1 MGLTHTPRVIASIAR
16 GLLRRRG
23 TTEKAILEGSGIGP
37 QHPHLY
43 QARAGLLDV
52 DYLGHLN
59 NAAYLSHA
67 ELARWELTAYNG
79 LMSHM
84 YHDKVAYLVSSSAIR
99 YRREVRPIFR
109 KFQIDTFVSAF
120 SEKHIW
126 FSQNFRY
133 PIPGQ
138 NRVRAQMIMK
148 GVAVQNRKVLDP
160 RVYFKTLGYDAE
172 LIDQLSIPNADESDL
187 TDRMFE
193 QFDAFEESLKEVAT
207 LDDEAHE
214 EVL

>member
-37 QHPHLY
+37 QNPHLY

-84 YHDKVAYLVSSSAIR
+84 YHDKVVYLVSSSAIR

-109 KFQIDTFVSAF
+109 KFQIDTFVSGL

-133 PIPGQ
+133 PIPGH

-148 GVAVQNRKVLDP
+148 GVAVQDRKVLDP
-160 RVYFKTLGYDAE
+160 RVYFKKLGYDPD
-172 LIDQLSIPNADESDL
+172 LIDQLSMPNADESEL
-187 TDRMFE
+187 TDAMFE
-193 QFDAFEESLKEVAT
+193 RFNAFEESLREAAAA
-207 LDDEAHE
+207 DDNSHE
-214 EVL
+214 GL

>member
-1 MGLTHTPRVIASIAR
+1 MGLTHTPRVIAAIAR
-16 GLLRRRG
+16 GFLRRRSA
-23 TTEKAILEGSGIGP
+23 TEKAIKEGGGIGP
-37 QHPHLY
+37 QHPHTY

-84 YHDKVAYLVSSSAIR
+84 FHDKVNYLVSSSAIR
-99 YRREVRPIFR
+99 YRREIRPIFR
-109 KFQIDTFVSAF
+109 KFQIDTFVSGL

-133 PIPGQ
+133 PIEGC
-138 NRVRAQMIMK
+138 NRVRAQMVLK
-148 GVAVQNRKVLDP
+148 GVAVQNRKILDP
-160 RVYFKTLGYDAE
+160 RVYFKTLGYDSD
-172 LIDQLSIPNADESDL
+172 LVDQLSIPNADEADL
-187 TDRMFE
+187 TDKMFE
-193 QFDAFEESLKEVAT
+193 QFEAFEESLRKVAAV
-207 LDDEAHE
+207 DDKTHE
-214 EVL
+214 GL